1 MSNDEENKFAAALR
15 SRPMAQ
21 NTRRTQ
27 EAGPRRH
34 VHIGAY
40 FSPEVS
46 RQLKVI
52 GAEEGVTLRAL
63 MGEALDLLFANRG
76 KPTIAQDPPTK

>member
-1 MSNDEENKFAAALR
+1 MSNDEENKFTAALR

-21 NTRRTQ
+21 NTRRAQ
-27 EAGPRRH
+27 EAGSRR

>member
-1 MSNDEENKFAAALR
+1 M
-15 SRPMAQ
+15 
-21 NTRRTQ
+21 
-27 EAGPRRH
+27 
-34 VHIGAY
+34 HIGAY

-76 KPTIAQDPPTK
+76 KPTIAQDPPAK

>member
-1 MSNDEENKFAAALR
+1 MSNDEENKFTAALR
-15 SRPMAQ
+15 SRPRAP
-21 NTRRTQ
+21 NTRQTQ
-27 EAGPRRH
+27 EAGSRR

-40 FSPEVS
+40 FRPEVS